1 MPACQL
7 LSVIRRGDTFL
18 LFEDPAEIEGV
29 VVTDDRGDLGH
40 IIVCA
45 FQKADS
51 IADPDTED
59 VLHGRLCGY
68 FLEFLQEIADTH
80 ISGKSIFFNV
90 DILVVMLLE
99 IPSGDSHFFLKV
111 GADDWTLVQSAA
123 LDQNEYLLQVHGQK

>member
-1 MPACQL
+1 ML
-7 LSVIRRGDTFL
+7 L
-18 LFEDPAEIEGV
+18 EDPAEIEGV
-29 VVTDDRGDLGH
+29 VVTDDRGDFGH

-59 VLHGRLCGY
+59 VLHGRLCSN
-68 FLEFLQEIADTH
+68 FFEFLQEIADAH
-80 ISGKSIFFNV
+80 ISGQGIFFNI
-90 DILVVMLLE
+90 DIFIVMLLE
-99 IPSGDSHFFLKV
+99 IPSGDAHFFLKV

>member
-7 LSVIRRGDTFL
+7 LSVIGGRDTFL

-29 VVTDDRGDLGH
+29 VVTDDRGYFRY
-40 IIVCA
+40 IIIGA
-45 FQKADS
+45 FQQTDS
-51 IADPDTED
+51 VINTDRQN
-59 VLHGRLCGY
+59 VLHWRFCGNL
-68 FLEFLQEIADTH
+68 FELLKEVTDAH
-80 ISGKSIFFNV
+80 IPGQSIFLDVNL
-90 DILVVMLLE
+90 LVVVLLE